1 MALMETHQIDTLV
14 TFLQA
19 VGQRERLHILGILA
33 ESARSVPELAKK
45 TELRETAVLKHLN
58 RLKRAAL
65 VQETAPYTYQL
76 NENALEQINRAVF
89 HRGDSQNK
97 ETLRQRVLRHYTDGP
112 RLKQLPENDDEVKE
126 IAGWLS
132 ELFEADTQY
141 PEKEVNERLHQAHPD
156 HAQMRRLLVDFGFM
170 TRSRGI
176 YQKVEIKNA

>member
-33 ESARSVPELAKK
+33 ESESSVPELAKK
-45 TELRETAVLKHLN
+45 TELRETAVLKHLG

-65 VQETAPYTYQL
+65 VKESAPYTYQL
-76 NENALEQINRAVF
+76 NENALQQINHTVF

-112 RLKQLPENDDEVKE
+112 RLKQLPENEDELRE
-126 IAGWLS
+126 IASWLS
-132 ELFEADTQY
+132 ELFEDDVHY
-141 PEKEVNERLHQAHPD
+141 PEKEVNERIQQAHPD
-156 HAQMRRLLVDFGFM
+156 YAEMRRLMVDYGFM

-176 YQKVEIKNA
+176 YQKVEAVYE

>member
-1 MALMETHQIDTLV
+1 MEAHQIDTLV

-19 VGQRERLHILGILA
+19 AGQRERLHILGLLA
-33 ESARSVPELAKK
+33 ESTRSVPELARHTDLK
-45 TELRETAVLKHLN
+45 ETAVLKHLG

-76 NENALEQINRAVF
+76 NQNALEQINRTVF

-97 ETLRQRVLRHYTDGP
+97 ETLRQRMLRHYTDGP
-112 RLKQLPENDDEVKE
+112 RLKLLPENEDEIRE
-126 IAGWLS
+126 IAGWLA
-132 ELFEADTQY
+132 ELFEPDTQY

-176 YQKVEIKNA
+176 YQRVNAK

>member
-1 MALMETHQIDTLV
+1 METEQIETLV

-19 VGQRERLHILGILA
+19 AGQRERLHILGILA
-33 ESARSVPELAKK
+33 ESARSVPELARR
-45 TELRETAVLKHLN
+45 TNLRETAVIKHLG

-65 VQETAPYTYQL
+65 VQETAPFTYKL
-76 NENALEQINRAVF
+76 NENALEQMNRSVF

-112 RLKQLPENDDEVKE
+112 HLKLLPENENELRE
-126 IAGWLS
+126 IVSWLA
-132 ELFEADTQY
+132 ELFEPDTQY

-176 YQKVEIKNA
+176 YQKVQAKNA